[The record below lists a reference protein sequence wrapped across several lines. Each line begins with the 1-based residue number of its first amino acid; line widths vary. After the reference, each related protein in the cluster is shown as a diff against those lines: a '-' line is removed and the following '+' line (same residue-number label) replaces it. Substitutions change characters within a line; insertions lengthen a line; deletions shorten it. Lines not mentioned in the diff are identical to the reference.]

1 MKNKARQWPQIA
13 FKIIEEALKERIS
26 VCKPL
31 QYTLRS
37 ECCIFQ
43 GTIAQIER
51 KQPEIERVMEEVN
64 NLCQEPFL
72 DEEDREELQQ
82 KLNDLR
88 TNWGEVRT
96 EALQKET
103 K

>member
-1 MKNKARQWPQIA
+1 
-13 FKIIEEALKERIS
+13 
-26 VCKPL
+26 
-31 QYTLRS
+31 
-37 ECCIFQ
+37 
-43 GTIAQIER
+43 
-51 KQPEIERVMEEVN
+51 MEEVN

-103 K
+103 KWVPRTVRMRWVADLRCPFDCGRTLVCFLSNLLQTWQAN